1 MWALSVTWK
10 FKGGSTRLF
19 LIMMETE
26 AEQAGSTDAT
36 GFICCTPSPAA
47 PLLCCKNASFLITR
61 DPAMLIP
68 WMSSLALCLT
78 GFLQLSSQQ
87 PSQPIQALQI
97 PLAPLHNL
105 KSLSHLKTSCIEI
118 DLSISSSVYL
128 LISIYR
134 IGTCFL
140 FLNFSYYNVHL
151 GPGGGAENLSIL
163 FQSSSSNHH
172 NTYHMSLFSG
182 MQNQWIN
189 SILS

>member
-10 FKGGSTRLF
+10 FKGGSARLF

-26 AEQAGSTDAT
+26 AEQAGSTDST
-36 GFICCTPSPAA
+36 GLTGCTPSPAA
-47 PLLCCKNASFLITR
+47 PLLCYKNARLLITR

-68 WMSSLALCLT
+68 WMSSHALCLT

-87 PSQPIQALQI
+87 PSQPIQALPI
-97 PLAPLHNL
+97 PLALPHNL

-134 IGTCFL
+134 ISTCFL
-140 FLNFSYYNVHL
+140 FFNFSFYNVSL
-151 GPGGGAENLSIL
+151 MLEGGAENLSIL
-163 FQSSSSNHH
+163 FQSSSSNHP
-172 NTYHMSLFSG
+172 NTYHMSFFSG
-182 MQNQWIN
+182 MLNQWIN
-189 SILS
+189 GILR